1 LNTEKK
7 QSNKTKAL
15 AANIIAPG
23 VGQFVQKRILSG
35 IIYLISSI
43 IGIIWLLITFIHFM
57 LNAWKAAMNGSTL
70 EYNIKD
76 IIIPIA
82 AITVLWIIS
91 YIDIIVFAPDND
103 TEVSD
108 DQKS

>member
-1 LNTEKK
+1 
-7 QSNKTKAL
+7 
-15 AANIIAPG
+15 
-23 VGQFVQKRILSG
+23 
-35 IIYLISSI
+35 
-43 IGIIWLLITFIHFM
+43 M